1 MNEQEF
7 EEILQYQYHDIRLL
21 KRALTHSSWCKE
33 HHRPPMECN
42 ERLEFLGDAFLD
54 AIIGTELF
62 TRLDHSN
69 EGKLTKLRALV
80 VCEKA
85 LAEVGRKLNIGEY
98 LYLGH
103 GEEMT
108 GGRTRESIIAD
119 AVEAV
124 IASVFLDSDYEH
136 VRDFVLREFRPL
148 VDLALEGK
156 LYSDYKTQVQEI
168 LQKNGT
174 EPEIR
179 YVLDRETGPDHDKTF
194 YVHMLCN
201 GQKMGSGSGKS
212 KKEAEQNAAKAS
224 LEEGYV
230 ENVL

>member
-1 MNEQEF
+1 LNEQEF

>member
-7 EEILQYQYHDIRLL
+7 EEILQYKYQDIRLL

-108 GGRTRESIIAD
+108 GGRKRESIIAD

-168 LQKNGT
+168 LQKNGS

>member
-1 MNEQEF
+1 LNEQEF
-7 EEILQYQYHDIRLL
+7 EQILQYKYHDIRLL

-103 GEEMT
+103 GEEIT
-108 GGRTRESIIAD
+108 GGRNRESIIAD

-168 LQKNGT
+168 LQKKGT

>member
-108 GGRTRESIIAD
+108 GGRARESIIAD

>member
-1 MNEQEF
+1 MNEQKF

>member
-7 EEILQYQYHDIRLL
+7 EQILQYEYHDIRLL

-85 LAEVGRKLNIGEY
+85 LAEVGRKLNIGKY

-108 GGRTRESIIAD
+108 GGRNRESIIAD

-124 IASVFLDSDYEH
+124 IASVFLDSDYDH

-179 YVLDRETGPDHDKTF
+179 YILDRETGPDHDKTF

-230 ENVL
+230 KDVL

>member
-7 EEILQYQYHDIRLL
+7 EEVLQYHYKDIQLL
-21 KRALTHSSWCKE
+21 QRALTHSSYCKE
-33 HHRPPMECN
+33 HHYPPMKCN

-85 LAEVGRKLNIGEY
+85 LAEVGRNLNIGAY
-98 LYLGH
+98 LYLGK
-103 GEEMT
+103 GEEMS
-108 GGRTRESIIAD
+108 GGRNRESIIAD

-124 IASVFLDSDYEH
+124 IASIFLDSDYEQ
-136 VRDFVLREFRPL
+136 VKEFVLRQFRPL
-148 VDLALEGK
+148 IDLALAGK
-156 LYSDYKTQVQEI
+156 LYADYKTQVQEI
-168 LQKNGT
+168 LQKSGT
-174 EPEIR
+174 APEIR

-194 YVHMLCN
+194 YVHMICN

-230 ENVL
+230 YNVL

>member
-1 MNEQEF
+1 MNEHEF
-7 EEILQYQYHDIRLL
+7 EKVLQYQYKDIRLL
-21 KRALTHSSWCKE
+21 KRALTHSSYCKE
-33 HHRPPMECN
+33 HRRPPMECN

-85 LAEVGRKLNIGEY
+85 LAEVGRKLNIGEH
-98 LYLGH
+98 LYLGR
-103 GEEMT
+103 GEEMS
-108 GGRTRESIIAD
+108 GGRHRESIIAD

-124 IASVFLDSDYEH
+124 IASIYLDSGYDRVSE
-136 VRDFVLREFRPL
+136 FVLREFGPL
-148 VDLALEGK
+148 VDQALAGK
-156 LYSDYKTQVQEI
+156 LYTDYKTQVQEI
-168 LQKNGT
+168 LQKNGS

-230 ENVL
+230 KNVL

>member
-108 GGRTRESIIAD
+108 GGRMRESIIAD

>member
-1 MNEQEF
+1 MNEQKF
-7 EEILQYQYHDIRLL
+7 ELVLQYHYHDIRLL
-21 KRALTHSSWCKE
+21 RRALTHSSYCKE

-54 AIIGTELF
+54 AIIGNELF

-98 LYLGH
+98 LYLGK
-103 GEEMT
+103 GEELT
-108 GGRTRESIIAD
+108 GGRHRESIIAD

-124 IASVFLDSDYEH
+124 IASIYLDSGYEQ
-136 VRDFVLREFRPL
+136 VSDFVLREFRPL
-148 VDLALEGK
+148 VDQALAGK
-156 LYSDYKTQVQEI
+156 LYTDYKTQVQEI
-168 LQKNGT
+168 LQKKGT
-174 EPEIR
+174 EPKIQ

-201 GQKMGSGSGKS
+201 GHQMGSGSGKS

-230 ENVL
+230 KDVL